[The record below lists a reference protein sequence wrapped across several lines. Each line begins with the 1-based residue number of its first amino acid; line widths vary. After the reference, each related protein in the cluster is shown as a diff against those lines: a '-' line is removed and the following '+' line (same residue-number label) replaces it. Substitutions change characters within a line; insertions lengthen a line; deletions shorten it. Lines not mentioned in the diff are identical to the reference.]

1 MGVNLHALAF
11 GNEFSG
17 SPPTAGAAQEK
28 TDKLDFI
35 KIKNGHASKEE
46 IQMSNKHVTS
56 VWPPVAQE
64 NHGETPLR
72 TWLQFNIKI

>member
-35 KIKNGHASKEE
+35 KIKNGHTSKEE

-56 VWPPVAQE
+56 V
-64 NHGETPLR
+64 
-72 TWLQFNIKI
+72 